1 MDLLSAAISHYD
13 SIVKK
18 SAFDINV
25 CIKNQISQNAF
36 EDFIAAVRKYDSAR
50 SQLEIVQNLQTQLES
65 INNENK
71 TDVNNN

>member
-25 CIKNQISQNAF
+25 CIKNQLSENAF
-36 EDFIAAVRKYDSAR
+36 EDFILAIKKYHSAR

-71 TDVNNN
+71 TDFNNN